1 MGIRRLMPTDLQG
14 AAEVTGMNTMPLEP
28 DSPDPDPLSSD
39 QWQTDRGSHLD
50 MVIDRHI
57 WPDDV
62 IDIVRPALCL
72 ATDIV
77 CETFDWPRLE
87 VGALLAGDDRIRD
100 LNLQFRGKD
109 APTNVLSFPSGD
121 DEATMESGSIEP
133 GSIES
138 GKIEPG
144 KIEPGKIEPGMTD
157 AARLAPGEIAIA
169 YETLCREAA
178 QETKSVGDH
187 LTHLWVHGL
196 LHLMGHDHQVDD
208 EADLME
214 AGEIRVLARLGIANP
229 YAGPLE
235 DVAGETV

>member
-1 MGIRRLMPTDLQG
+1 MPTDLQG

-144 KIEPGKIEPGMTD
+144 MTD

-229 YAGPLE
+229 YAGLLE

>member
-1 MGIRRLMPTDLQG
+1 
-14 AAEVTGMNTMPLEP
+14 
-28 DSPDPDPLSSD
+28 
-39 QWQTDRGSHLD
+39 
-50 MVIDRHI
+50 MVIDRHT
-57 WPDDV
+57 WPDDL

-77 CETFDWPRLE
+77 CETFDWPPLE
-87 VGALLAGDDRIRD
+87 VGALLGGDDRIRD
-100 LNLQFRGKD
+100 LNLQFCGKD
-109 APTNVLSFPSGD
+109 KPTNVLSFPSGVD
-121 DEATMESGSIEP
+121 TTTMESGS
-133 GSIES
+133 S
-138 GKIEPG
+138 
-144 KIEPGKIEPGMTD
+144 EPGMTD
-157 AARLAPGEIAIA
+157 AARLAAGEIAIA

-235 DVAGETV
+235 DVAGETVQ

>member
-1 MGIRRLMPTDLQG
+1 MELRRSMPTDLQG

-144 KIEPGKIEPGMTD
+144 KIEPGMTD

>member
-1 MGIRRLMPTDLQG
+1 MELRRSMPTDLQG

-133 GSIES
+133 G
-138 GKIEPG
+138 
-144 KIEPGKIEPGMTD
+144 KIEPGMTD

-229 YAGPLE
+229 YAGLLE

>member
-1 MGIRRLMPTDLQG
+1 MGLRRWMPIDLQG

-50 MVIDRHI
+50 MVIDRHT

-77 CETFDWPRLE
+77 CETFDWPPLE

-100 LNLQFRGKD
+100 LNLQFCGKD
-109 APTNVLSFPSGD
+109 TPTNVLSFPSGVD
-121 DEATMESGSIEP
+121 TATMESGS
-133 GSIES
+133 S
-138 GKIEPG
+138 
-144 KIEPGKIEPGMTD
+144 EPGMTD

-235 DVAGETV
+235 DLAGETVQ

>member
-1 MGIRRLMPTDLQG
+1 MEFRRTMPADLQG
-14 AAEVTGMNTMPLEP
+14 AAEVTGMNKMPLEP

-121 DEATMESGSIEP
+121 DAATMESGSIEP

-138 GKIEPG
+138 G

>member
-1 MGIRRLMPTDLQG
+1 MPTDLQG

-133 GSIES
+133 G
-138 GKIEPG
+138 
-144 KIEPGKIEPGMTD
+144 KIEPGMTD

>member
-1 MGIRRLMPTDLQG
+1 MELRRSMPTDLQG

-144 KIEPGKIEPGMTD
+144 MTD

>member
-50 MVIDRHI
+50 MVIDRHV
-57 WPDDV
+57 WPDEV
-62 IDIVRPALCL
+62 IDIARPALCR

-121 DEATMESGSIEP
+121 DAAMTQAGA
-133 GSIES
+133 IES
-138 GKIEPG
+138 GP
-144 KIEPGKIEPGMTD
+144 IEPGMTD

-178 QETKSVGDH
+178 RETKSVGDH

-196 LHLMGHDHQVDD
+196 LHLMGHDHQADD

-214 AGEIRVLARLGIANP
+214 AGEIHVLARLGIANP
-229 YAGPLE
+229 YAGPAE

>member
-1 MGIRRLMPTDLQG
+1 
-14 AAEVTGMNTMPLEP
+14 MNTMPLEP

-121 DEATMESGSIEP
+121 DEATMESD
-133 GSIES
+133 SIES
-138 GKIEPG
+138 
-144 KIEPGKIEPGMTD
+144 GKIEPGMTD

-214 AGEIRVLARLGIANP
+214 AEEIRVLARLGIANP

>member
-1 MGIRRLMPTDLQG
+1 MPTDLQG

-144 KIEPGKIEPGMTD
+144 MTD

>member
-1 MGIRRLMPTDLQG
+1 MPTDLQG

-144 KIEPGKIEPGMTD
+144 KIELGMTD

>member
-1 MGIRRLMPTDLQG
+1 MPTDLQG

-144 KIEPGKIEPGMTD
+144 KIEPGMTD

>member
-1 MGIRRLMPTDLQG
+1 MPTDLQG

-62 IDIVRPALCL
+62 IEIVRPALCL

-121 DEATMESGSIEP
+121 DAATMESGSIE
-133 GSIES
+133 S
-138 GKIEPG
+138 G

>member
-1 MGIRRLMPTDLQG
+1 MPTDLQG

-121 DEATMESGSIEP
+121 DAATMESGSIEP

-138 GKIEPG
+138 G

-178 QETKSVGDH
+178 QDTKSVGDH

>member
-1 MGIRRLMPTDLQG
+1 MPTDLQG

-28 DSPDPDPLSSD
+28 DSPDPDPLSSA
-39 QWQTDRGSHLD
+39 QWQTDHGSHLD
-50 MVIDRHI
+50 MVIDRHV
-57 WPDDV
+57 WPDEV
-62 IDIVRPALCL
+62 IDIARPALCR

-133 GSIES
+133 GS
-138 GKIEPG
+138 
-144 KIEPGKIEPGMTD
+144 IEPGKIEPGMTD

>member
-1 MGIRRLMPTDLQG
+1 MPTDLQG

-50 MVIDRHI
+50 MVIDRHT

-100 LNLQFRGKD
+100 LNLQFCGKD
-109 APTNVLSFPSGD
+109 TPTNVLSFPSGD

-133 GSIES
+133 GS
-138 GKIEPG
+138 
-144 KIEPGKIEPGMTD
+144 IEPGKIEPGMTD

-178 QETKSVGDH
+178 LETKSVGDH

>member
-1 MGIRRLMPTDLQG
+1 MPTDLQG

-138 GKIEPG
+138 GKIES
-144 KIEPGKIEPGMTD
+144 GKIEPGMTD